1 MYFVN
6 SKIKVTNM
14 KCAMFPSNLGTNLAV
29 VIAAHILLNLFGIV
43 LDDCIYMLLHRRES
57 IWISFFASS

>member
-1 MYFVN
+1 
-6 SKIKVTNM
+6 M
-14 KCAMFPSNLGTNLAV
+14 KCAMFLSNLGTDLAV